1 MIDKKIILFIF
12 SFLRVYAFEMNII
25 IIHSNNGDKKFIKN
39 TSFFN
44 EIISKKVAKTNIFL
58 KLFEK
63 NVVRYVKRVVRYKLS
78 ILT

>member
-1 MIDKKIILFIF
+1 MIDKRIILFIF

-63 NVVRYVKRVVRYKLS
+63 RQPVSGLPA
-78 ILT
+78 